1 MPFPMIYNGL
11 LVRILIILDNQI
23 LHIIQLEDHGTHSQ
37 VDDHDQIM
45 HPDIYVEMHVV
56 VEVV

>member
-1 MPFPMIYNGL
+1 MIYNGL

-23 LHIIQLEDHGTHSQ
+23 LHIIQLEDHGIHNQ

-45 HPDIYVEMHVV
+45 HPNRYVGIGVV
-56 VEVV
+56 VEVA